1 ITYLVFDAAGR
12 TLYTCAKDRLVLAW
26 SVPEGECLRTFEGH
40 RGAVW
45 ACSINNDE
53 GLLLSCGA
61 DGLVLLWEASSARQL
76 AQVELPGVVRCVEW
90 SFGLCLRFAC
100 CSTGFKTKPASVS
113 VWETS
118 LGPGTPSSK
127 SCLSIE
133 APTLPSAATQVAWA
147 GPYREWLCSVHDGG
161 LVVFWDSVNGS
172 ELHRLQAHDQ
182 IVSKVAFPVADGRLM
197 ATCGRS
203 DMEVRLWCLSG
214 EDDAGSDFGDAGGS
228 NCPQPQLMRNFTC
241 DRPLNCVAVRG
252 SLAFRDAA
260 AVEASGGLGCLLAGG
275 GQDAR
280 DVALVGA
287 GSDDQFEPI
296 PLRLAPDA
304 SGESP
309 TPGLELCPATGIWDP
324 KLRKGGG
331 HFGPLNALAFSP
343 DGSWCA
349 SGSEDGFVRLREMPG
364 LLPPVK

>member
-1 ITYLVFDAAGR
+1 
-12 TLYTCAKDRLVLAW
+12 
-26 SVPEGECLRTFEGH
+26 
-40 RGAVW
+40 
-45 ACSINNDE
+45 
-53 GLLLSCGA
+53 
-61 DGLVLLWEASSARQL
+61 
-76 AQVELPGVVRCVEW
+76 
-90 SFGLCLRFAC
+90 
-100 CSTGFKTKPASVS
+100 
-113 VWETS
+113 
-118 LGPGTPSSK
+118 
-127 SCLSIE
+127 
-133 APTLPSAATQVAWA
+133 
-147 GPYREWLCSVHDGG
+147 
-161 LVVFWDSVNGS
+161 
-172 ELHRLQAHDQ
+172 
-182 IVSKVAFPVADGRLM
+182 
-197 ATCGRS
+197 
-203 DMEVRLWCLSG
+203 
-214 EDDAGSDFGDAGGS
+214 
-228 NCPQPQLMRNFTC
+228 
-241 DRPLNCVAVRG
+241 
-252 SLAFRDAA
+252 
-260 AVEASGGLGCLLAGG
+260 LGCLLAGG